1 MSAPTTLLLD
11 MDGVLAEVSQSY
23 RSCILL
29 TCQYFLG
36 SAVVTN
42 EIVSARKTSGGC
54 NNDWILSLELI
65 TAHLPPNSPPPTLES
80 VTSKFEELYQGTPTT
95 PGLSSLETL
104 IPARGVLV
112 ELRRRLPNRMG
123 IVTGRPRKDCETFL
137 RLHDVSTAQELTA
150 VDHTPVNHTPV
161 DHTPVNHTPV
171 DHTPVNHTPV
181 NHTPVNHTP
190 VNHTPVD
197 HTPVNHTPVNHT
209 PTYPSHPPVQLTDLF
224 DCCVCMEDG
233 PAKPDKFPFLK
244 ACELLSV
251 SPATAVIVG
260 DTPDDI
266 RSGVAAGGAG
276 IAVALPDDD
285 ARCTLAKVG
294 LESVGIVKAMVEC
307 GAERVIRPGL
317 AELLDLF
324 GGVM

>member
-171 DHTPVNHTPV
+171 
-181 NHTPVNHTP
+181 
-190 VNHTPVD
+190 
-197 HTPVNHTPVNHT
+197 NHT

-317 AELLDLF
+317 AELLDVF

>member
-29 TCQYFLG
+29 TCQHFLG

-137 RLHDVSTAQELTA
+137 RLHDVSTPQDLTS
-150 VDHTPVNHTPV
+150 VNHSPTYHSHTPL
-161 DHTPVNHTPV
+161 
-171 DHTPVNHTPV
+171 
-181 NHTPVNHTP
+181 
-190 VNHTPVD
+190 
-197 HTPVNHTPVNHT
+197 
-209 PTYPSHPPVQLTDLF
+209 QLTDLF

-317 AELLDLF
+317 AELLDVF